1 MFAVMARK
9 IGAPLKLEDIPEINL
24 AGKLSGAD
32 IEGMVGRA
40 WRRALLDGQES
51 IRKSDL
57 QYVIKSFMPSTETLE
72 RELQEL
78 AALIECT
85 DREFLP
91 VDLLEKMERLGGR
104 ARLQERLN
112 AIRELI

>member
-1 MFAVMARK
+1 
-9 IGAPLKLEDIPEINL
+9 
-24 AGKLSGAD
+24 
-32 IEGMVGRA
+32 
-40 WRRALLDGQES
+40 
-51 IRKSDL
+51 
-57 QYVIKSFMPSTETLE
+57 MPSTETLE